1 MPPMKLSIFS
11 ILSSFIFILVVSS
24 IFYAGL
30 LFSSMYDNY
39 LLVVSLNILIQ
50 LFPILGFPQL
60 VHWHRRFFQ
69 KLQPDLKT
77 SQILQRLLRGLLISS
92 GLSIIFLLLLGTIS
106 RYDEAVWLLLPCFMV
121 VSALNMLTIGI
132 FYQKALVLQ
141 ETQNL
146 NRSQEGVQ
154 AITQDEGGPI
164 EEERP
169 DIVGQPITQDEG
181 AAAKKGKILIIIQI
195 LGNAVAS
202 FGLFFFLA
210 HTIQSFLYSANS
222 TWPVIFAYLLTYLLP
237 LPCFILLALAN
248 LFWEISSLSMV
259 RLNQGIS
266 TMLVPLTI
274 FLGIQL
280 FQLTNYN
287 GDSDLKITLIL
298 MCGDTL
304 SHGLYC
310 LFWGSLYRQ
319 YLLLKEK
326 KHHHQ
331 LPSEDSQA

>member
-1 MPPMKLSIFS
+1 MKLSIFS

-106 RYDEAVWLLLPCFMV
+106 RYDEAVWLPLPCFMV
-121 VSALNMLTIGI
+121 TSALNMLTIGI
-132 FYQKALVLQ
+132 LYQKALVLQ

-146 NRSQEGVQ
+146 NQSQEGVQ
-154 AITQDEGGPI
+154 AITQDEGGPT
-164 EEERP
+164 EEERS
-169 DIVGQPITQDEG
+169 DIVGQPITQNEG
-181 AAAKKGKILIIIQI
+181 AAAKKGKILVLIQI

-202 FGLFFFLA
+202 FGLFFFIA

-222 TWPVIFAYLLTYLLP
+222 VWPEIFAFLLTYLLP
-237 LPCFILLALAN
+237 LPCFILLALGN
-248 LFWEISSLSMV
+248 QKISLLSMV

-280 FQLTNYN
+280 FQLTSYDE
-287 GDSDLKITLIL
+287 DSNFKMALIL

-304 SHGLYC
+304 SYGLYC
-310 LFWGSLYRQ
+310 LFWGTLYRQ

-331 LPSEDSQA
+331 LSSEDSQA

>member
-24 IFYAGL
+24 LFCVGL
-30 LFSSMYDNY
+30 LTSSMYDIF
-39 LLVVSLNILIQ
+39 LLEISLNILIQ

-60 VHWHRRFFQ
+60 VHWHRHFFQ
-69 KLQPDLKT
+69 KLQPDMKT

-92 GLSIIFLLLLGTIS
+92 GLSIIFLLLIGTIS
-106 RYDEAVWLLLPCFMV
+106 RYDEAVWLPIPCFMV
-121 VSALNMLTIGI
+121 ASALNMLTIGI
-132 FYQKALVLQ
+132 LYQKALVLQ
-141 ETQNL
+141 ESQNL

-164 EEERP
+164 EEERS

-181 AAAKKGKILIIIQI
+181 AAAKKGKILILIQI

-248 LFWEISSLSMV
+248 QKISPLSMV

-280 FQLTNYN
+280 FQLTSYN
-287 GDSDLKITLIL
+287 EDSDLKIILIL
-298 MCGDTL
+298 MCSDTL
-304 SHGLYC
+304 SYGLYS

-326 KHHHQ
+326 KDHHQ